1 MASRTEPQPPDV
13 RLAVLAAGWQERP
26 AAEVGAE
33 LVEVWPLAHAPLHR
47 FDAADL
53 VSMFKWAGYVS
64 DGPPQPE
71 APFTVYRGELAASRP
86 GMSWTADRAVALRYA
101 RDYRTVGPTRCL
113 RATIPPR
120 AILARFVLHDEVV
133 VDPAE
138 LTHVTV
144 SGSFAQWAPPR
155 FNVGGILD
163 RLGR

>member
-1 MASRTEPQPPDV
+1 MTELQPPDA
-13 RLAVLAAGWQERP
+13 RLRLLAAGWRGRP
-26 AAEVGAE
+26 AAEVRSE
-33 LVEVWPLAHAPLHR
+33 LAEVWPLAHAPLHH
-47 FDAADL
+47 FDSADL

-64 DGPPQPE
+64 DGPPRPA

-86 GMSWTADRAVALRYA
+86 GMSWTSDRAVALSYA

-120 AILARFVLHDEVV
+120 AILALFVLHDEVV
-133 VDPAE
+133 VDPAGV
-138 LTHVTV
+138 TKVTV
-144 SGSFAQWAPPR
+144 VDSFAQWEPPR